1 MGKTIFLVGFMGA
14 GKSTLGKKLATH
26 FQADFI
32 DLDTE
37 IEKQSGKS
45 ISEFFEIDGETAF
58 RQIEKETLRNLP
70 NKEIL
75 FVASGGGT
83 PCFHE
88 NIEWMKENGVVI
100 YLNLPAS
107 VLIGRLK
114 EKKYT
119 RPLIK
124 NLSETELSE
133 YVYKSLE
140 ERNPFYE
147 KADILVN
154 HNKSLPILKAELNL
168 LLNI

>member
-1 MGKTIFLVGFMGA
+1 MGKTIFLVGFMGS

-26 FQADFI
+26 FNAAFI

-37 IEKQSGKS
+37 IEKQAGKS
-45 ISEFFEIDGETAF
+45 ITSIFEMDGEAF
-58 RQIEKETLRNLP
+58 FREKEKDTLRNLP
-70 NKEIL
+70 DKEIL
-75 FVASGGGT
+75 FVATGGGT

-88 NIEWMKENGVVI
+88 NMEWMKSNGVVI
-100 YLNLPAS
+100 YLNLPTS
-107 VLIGRLK
+107 ILIGRLK
-114 EKKYT
+114 ENKAH

-124 NLSETELSE
+124 NLNGTELSE
-133 YVYKSLE
+133 YVSQKLE

-168 LLNI
+168 LLHI

>member
-14 GKSTLGKKLATH
+14 GKSTLGKKLAKH
-26 FQADFI
+26 FEADFI

-45 ISEFFEIDGETAF
+45 IAEIFEVDGETAF
-58 RQIEKETLRNLP
+58 RQIESETLRNLP
-70 NKEIL
+70 DKEIL
-75 FVASGGGT
+75 FVATGGGT
-83 PCFHE
+83 PCFHD
-88 NIEWMKENGVVI
+88 NMQWMKENGVVI

-107 VLIGRLK
+107 ILIGRLK
-114 EKKYT
+114 ENKEQ

-124 NLSETELSE
+124 NLTEAELSE
-133 YVYKSLE
+133 YIFKTLE
-140 ERNPFYE
+140 ERNHFYE

-168 LLNI
+168 LLHI